1 MYQLILH
8 HVYRKG
14 PYAIDVSGFENDGL
28 TTAVGYQSDGIAPGS
43 GALTFNALG
52 ARVRVPPKSPW
63 SRLFAL
69 NIEMVVRVDALGG
82 RQNLVEGADSHR

>member
-28 TTAVGYQSDGIAPGS
+28 TTAVGYQSDGLS
-43 GALTFNALG
+43 QMRT
-52 ARVRVPPKSPW
+52 S
-63 SRLFAL
+63 
-69 NIEMVVRVDALGG
+69 
-82 RQNLVEGADSHR
+82 Q